1 MKSKTFF
8 KSRSNQNLINFRKKK
23 NLSLKYTNAFLF
35 ERREYQLFNT
45 QKSKKFVKRN
55 GKIFNTFESNFIP
68 NNNKNIFA
76 KNNFFTINSFSSNQT
91 RNLTLKNSM
100 SYTTKKNNI
109 PKLFLTGEALLH
121 NKIIK
126 KSEKKNLSEK
136 NSLINDLNNIY
147 QKEKQSKTNINFLLS
162 VEKDLQE
169 YRERNKEN
177 NYINK
182 KIDKLHKKEKSRRGM
197 ITNINTFKYMK
208 SLIKL
213 KKQREQNKRENRENE
228 IEFIQE
234 KINSLNKTLKL
245 LNYNFM
251 NRISDYLRHLDS
263 MKNREYTKNINLLK
277 EKMDI
282 KREIVRIN
290 LEIEKTKQKK
300 EDILR
305 WVYLQIKVKERKLIL
320 PKYYKK
326 IIEANKAEI
335 LHMEAKFDDNFNHLD
350 IKRERDDKLR
360 AKKLKR
366 SFIQKKSFSKYHEKT
381 DNITPLKRS
390 KNGFLY
396 RSEKA
401 VFSRMKIKA
410 FNILENNSFEKKKN
424 NSNTKVKIYFN
435 DKNKEK
441 EFEYLTKDE
450 FNKIVFWKFR
460 PIYQTVD
467 EFMESLNYLDL
478 QNIQLL
484 EYYNQTQFKIY
495 CLRQELI
502 QVINSRDKYDINI
515 DEQLVQ
521 KTSEVEKL
529 RNKYTLI
536 YKTYEKISEN
546 KNINKIKKEK
556 NPSSK
561 GFTERDINK
570 IYNKLNEIFDN
581 CKEIN
586 NQQLTELIYYNIKSE
601 KTKEGEMI
609 YLIEYIECS
618 LDFLFE
624 KISSYKRDKDL
635 KEKVHEESVKIEKQ
649 HRLEKPNKQRLE
661 DRQKHINLIQ
671 KVMKKSQ
678 QNYITPTRHIDLVHY
693 DFRVLGRNKKKK
705 NLNNDDFPNLNDF
718 MKNPNIIN
726 NNEESSF
733 NKE

>member
-1 MKSKTFF
+1 M
-8 KSRSNQNLINFRKKK
+8 
-23 NLSLKYTNAFLF
+23 
-35 ERREYQLFNT
+35 
-45 QKSKKFVKRN
+45 
-55 GKIFNTFESNFIP
+55 
-68 NNNKNIFA
+68 
-76 KNNFFTINSFSSNQT
+76 
-91 RNLTLKNSM
+91 
-100 SYTTKKNNI
+100 
-109 PKLFLTGEALLH
+109 LH

-126 KSEKKNLSEK
+126 KSEKKNSSEK

-169 YRERNKEN
+169 YRARNKEN

-251 NRISDYLRHLDS
+251 DRISDYLRHLDS

-390 KNGFLY
+390 KNDFLY

-495 CLRQELI
+495 CLRQE
-502 QVINSRDKYDINI
+502 
-515 DEQLVQ
+515 
-521 KTSEVEKL
+521 
-529 RNKYTLI
+529 
-536 YKTYEKISEN
+536 
-546 KNINKIKKEK
+546 
-556 NPSSK
+556 
-561 GFTERDINK
+561 
-570 IYNKLNEIFDN
+570 
-581 CKEIN
+581 
-586 NQQLTELIYYNIKSE
+586 
-601 KTKEGEMI
+601 
-609 YLIEYIECS
+609 
-618 LDFLFE
+618 
-624 KISSYKRDKDL
+624 
-635 KEKVHEESVKIEKQ
+635 
-649 HRLEKPNKQRLE
+649 
-661 DRQKHINLIQ
+661 
-671 KVMKKSQ
+671 
-678 QNYITPTRHIDLVHY
+678 
-693 DFRVLGRNKKKK
+693 
-705 NLNNDDFPNLNDF
+705 
-718 MKNPNIIN
+718 
-726 NNEESSF
+726 
-733 NKE
+733 

>member
-126 KSEKKNLSEK
+126 KSKKKNLSEK

-169 YRERNKEN
+169 YRARNKEN

-390 KNGFLY
+390 KNDFLY

-521 KTSEVEKL
+521 KTSEREKL

-536 YKTYEKISEN
+536 YKKYEKISEN

-556 NPSSK
+556 NPRSK

-678 QNYITPTRHIDLVHY
+678 QNYITTTRQIDIVHY
-693 DFRVLGRNKKKK
+693 YFKVLERNKKKK

-718 MKNPNIIN
+718 LKNPNIIN